1 MLRKETIDDF
11 FAAIRAN
18 ELDRVKALL
27 ASDRSLASA
36 KNESGVSA
44 VLTSVYSGRTEIRDL
59 LLRGGATLELQD
71 AAALGRLDRAK
82 EIVEANAALAHSLS
96 ADGFPVIALACA
108 FGHIEVARYL
118 AQKGANINAV
128 STNGTGYNPLTGSV
142 AGGHAEIA
150 KWLLESGAKA
160 NYRYGAGYSPLLTAA
175 ANGRLDIIRLLLAH
189 GADANAKTNDGK
201 SAVSLAEERGHPT
214 VAAFLKN
221 R

>member
-1 MLRKETIDDF
+1 MLRKETVDDF
-11 FAAIRAN
+11 FAAIRAG
-18 ELDRVKALL
+18 ELNRVKALL
-27 ASDRSLASA
+27 DSDRSLASA

-59 LLRGGATLELQD
+59 LLAGGATLELQD
-71 AAALGRLDRAK
+71 AAALGRLDRAQ
-82 EIVEANAALAHSLS
+82 EIVEANPALAHSLS
-96 ADGFPVIALACA
+96 ADGFPVVALACV

-128 STNGTGYNPLTGSV
+128 ATNGTGYNALTGSV

-150 KWLLESGAKA
+150 KWLLESGANA

-175 ANGRLDIIRLLLAH
+175 ANGRLDILRLLLAH

-201 SAVSLAEERGHPT
+201 SAISLAEERSHPT
-214 VAAFLKN
+214 VVAFLKN